1 MSALLPVFGISRL
14 RMETD
19 GDGVTTLVG
28 CLGCPLRCRLCINP
42 HAQNPATP
50 HRRLSAEQLVDELRV
65 DGLYFSAT
73 GGGATFGGGEPLL
86 HADFLAEF
94 AEKRPADWRVRV
106 ETSLNADE
114 AQLRRALDAVDGW
127 IVDVKDFNPEI
138 YRCYTGADNARVLLA
153 QAMLGEPEVLLL
165 DEPTAGL
172 DPEERVRLR
181 SYIEALGKNR
191 IVIITTHITSD
202 VETIAD
208 RILLIREGRLSAA
221 MDTPDFLDGAASLE
235 DAYLRRLHAL

>member
-50 HRRLSAEQLVDELRV
+50 HRQLSAEQLVDELRV

-94 AEKRPADWRVRV
+94 AKKRPADWRVRV

-127 IVDVKDFNPEI
+127 IVDVKDLDPGI
-138 YRCYTGADNARVLLA
+138 YRRYTGADNARVLRNLHILA
-153 QAMLGEPEVLLL
+153 ESCP
-165 DEPTAGL
+165 
-172 DPEERVRLR
+172 ERVRIRLPRISGFNTDGDRDASERVLR
-181 SYIEALGKNR
+181 EMGFSEIQRFDYVDPA
-191 IVIITTHITSD
+191 
-202 VETIAD
+202 
-208 RILLIREGRLSAA
+208 
-221 MDTPDFLDGAASLE
+221 
-235 DAYLRRLHAL
+235 RR